1 MKIMQHDVAL
11 REAAR
16 AIYDSVY
23 PGEEWTPV
31 PFDEAERFGTV
42 HYRNAV
48 DAARRA
54 SECLGSDCTQQLLLI

>member
-1 MKIMQHDVAL
+1 MQHDLKL

-54 SECLGSDCTQQLLLI
+54 DACLNGDSTRQLVLI